1 MPPVARAQG
10 ATIADAGRDRNA
22 VSSTAAAGRD
32 RTTVVRRGRNAVA
45 PAAVDPTPAAVDP
58 TPAAVDPTPAA
69 LRRAFASTLCD
80 TRGRVV
86 FAASAVLTTVSILSA
101 AGVFS
106 TGGSCDDMCA

>member
-45 PAAVDPTPAAVDP
+45 
-58 TPAAVDPTPAA
+58 PAAVDPTPAA